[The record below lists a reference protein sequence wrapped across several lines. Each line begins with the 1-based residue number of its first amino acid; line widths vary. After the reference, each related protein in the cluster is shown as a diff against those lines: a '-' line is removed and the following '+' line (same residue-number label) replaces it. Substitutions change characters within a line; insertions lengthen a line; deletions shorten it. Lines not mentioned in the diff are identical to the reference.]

1 MAKYLTKFNTSADYN
16 SALFTLDLPNV
27 SAVNGVV
34 TYLTQYPISDCSW
47 YVTDSSGNVVYGK
60 LASVSTVVNT
70 SEIPEEIT
78 NGKLYITASATSIQ
92 NIAANLSNAEIY
104 GLPSD
109 FLENISVQ
117 FMSNYP
123 HEGFD
128 LSNTETITV
137 YSPFQSNTH
146 ITTADLR
153 GITTMPSNP
162 IFSGC
167 PNIATVYSPKV
178 AGSFNL
184 GTDFTNTH
192 IYIEPEIQEL
202 SAGFINNS
210 NGGTDGVTIELKY
223 DSTGRS
229 LNCNWSN
236 YAATINNTKIKKLI
250 IDRCINSGS
259 AIDPN
264 MQSYITYLFT
274 PGRVAVN
281 DTIEEICFPDHD
293 THTIYQAVLSEW
305 SSKAHIGKTTKFDSL
320 YRNSLDLRPQILTTI
335 TCDSDNPYYSVAN
348 NALLS
353 KDGTE
358 YLYVACIDNPT
369 IPNTVTTIK
378 SSAFHNL
385 GALTTITIPNTVS
398 AIEGGAFDDTPWYN
412 NLPDGLNYAGKV
424 AYKYKGTMPN
434 NTSITLE
441 SGTLGIA
448 GNLCTGYTQ
457 LSSVSMPNS
466 VTNIGSV
473 AFTNCTGLTTVTM
486 SDNVT
491 SIGIGAF
498 SGCYGLTSI
507 TIPSGVTRIENGV
520 FGDCRSL
527 TSITIPSGVTAIGD
541 YAFNGCFSMAS
552 ITVEATT
559 PPTLGTS
566 VFDNT
571 NNCPIYVPAESV
583 DAYKAASN
591 WSTYAS
597 RIQAIPSE

>member
-70 SEIPEEIT
+70 SEIPDEIT

-92 NIAANLSNAEIY
+92 NIAANLSNVEIY

-137 YSPFQSNTH
+137 YAPFQNNTH

-178 AGSFNL
+178 AGSLNL
-184 GTDFTNTH
+184 GTGFTNTH

-229 LNCNWSN
+229 LACNWSN
-236 YAATINNTKIKKLI
+236 YVATINNTKIKKLI
-250 IDRCINSGS
+250 IDRCINTGS
-259 AIDPN
+259 EIDPN
-264 MQSYITYLFT
+264 MTSYIYNIFT
-274 PGRVAVN
+274 PSRGAVN

-293 THTIYQAVLSEW
+293 THMIYSGTLSEW
-305 SSKAHIGKTTKFDSL
+305 STKAHIGKTTKFDGL
-320 YRNSLDLRPQILTTI
+320 YRNDPSFADHPQILTTI

-358 YLYVACIDNPT
+358 YLYAACIDNPT

-378 SSAFHNL
+378 SSAFLNL

-398 AIEGGAFDDTPWYN
+398 TIEGSAFENTPWCN

-424 AYKYKGTMPN
+424 AYKYKGAMPN
-434 NTSITLE
+434 NTSITFE

-448 GNLCTGYTQ
+448 GNLFTGYTQ
-457 LSSVSMPNS
+457 LSSISMPNS
-466 VTNIGSV
+466 VTNIGGN
-473 AFTNCTGLTTVTM
+473 AFANCTGLTTVTM

-491 SIGIGAF
+491 SIGGGAF

-507 TIPSGVTRIENGV
+507 TIPSGVT
-520 FGDCRSL
+520 
-527 TSITIPSGVTAIGD
+527 AIGS
-541 YAFNGCFSMAS
+541 YAFNGCYNMAS

-571 NNCPIYVPAESV
+571 NNCPIYVPAASV
-583 DAYKAASN
+583 EAYKAAAN
-591 WSTYAS
+591 WSNYAN